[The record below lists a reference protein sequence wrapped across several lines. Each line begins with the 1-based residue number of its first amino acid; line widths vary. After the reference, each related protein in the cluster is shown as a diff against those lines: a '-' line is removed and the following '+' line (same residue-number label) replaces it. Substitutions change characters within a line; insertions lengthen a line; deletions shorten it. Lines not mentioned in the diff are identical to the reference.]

1 MIADIDNKKKNASDG
16 RMDNKE
22 KKSEDSFLSRKAVA
36 LKVSYLS
43 EIPKI
48 IKKSDLNI
56 ISEDSARKHQVV
68 VFEKKGNKTKVAMVD
83 PQDIEALNALRFV
96 KEKDGLEME
105 IYLVSFKNFQNI
117 VAKYSTAEKAVE
129 EALKSLSDEGTE
141 GVSFEIR
148 KEDEERKN
156 REIIQDAPIAKLVQV
171 IIKHALDGRAS
182 DIHIEPID
190 DNYRVRFRVDG
201 ILYSSLI
208 FPKNVGMAVVS
219 RIKILSSL
227 KIDEKRKPQDGRFQV
242 NENGIE
248 IDFRVSSL
256 PVLEGEKIA
265 MRILDKDNQ
274 LLDLSSLG
282 LIGRNYEILIKKIKD
297 PYGIILVA
305 GPTGSGKS
313 TTLYAFLQILN
324 QEERNIITLE
334 DPIEY
339 NIRGVNQSQIKPEIG
354 YTFANGLRSILRQD
368 PNVIMVGEIRD
379 NETAELAIHAALTG
393 HLVFSTVHT
402 NDSIG
407 TIPRLIDMGIEPFL
421 ISSSL
426 RAVAAQ
432 RLVRK
437 ICEKCKEKIEMPYVI
452 TEQIKNEIDLIHPD
466 ELKKYGLNSSEKIE
480 FYQGRGC
487 SECGG
492 LGYKGRVAIF
502 EALEI
507 DGILQEIIS
516 EKKDSEQNIRKE
528 AKNKGMLT
536 MRQDGIVK
544 IIKGLTTLAEVERV
558 TEGSLSVGGDLDD
571 DKG

>member
-105 IYLVSFKNFQNI
+105 IYLISFKNFQNI

-148 KEDEERKN
+148 KENEERKN